1 MCAYIAVCLG
11 WLNKFIEEC
20 DINQGSLVGNRL
32 LYRRK
37 KTKVVKPHI
46 AVGAIDVVKLVKG
59 PDVSL

>member
-11 WLNKFIEEC
+11 WFNKFIEEC
-20 DINQGSLVGNRL
+20 DINQGSLVENRI